1 MSIKF
6 QNAIL
11 AEPGRVPGKWIG
23 PYNVRVTVERRVVR
37 REYIGAPR
45 ARQKDLGNSSGTLEF
60 EATRVCASP
69 EEAAAIALD
78 YEDTLPR
85 GEGELSFGGKAYAN
99 AVIKSVTCTQVG
111 VSVHAAIAIEFGGK
125 TS

>member
-1 MSIKF
+1 MPITF
-6 QNAIL
+6 QSKVL
-11 AEPGRVPGKWIG
+11 AEPARAPGKWIG
-23 PYNVRVTVERRVVR
+23 PRNVRVRVERKVVR

-60 EATRVCASP
+60 EATMVCATP
-69 EEAAAIALD
+69 EEAAALALD

-99 AVIKSVTCTQVG
+99 AAIKAVECTQDG
-111 VSVHAAIAIEFGGK
+111 VSVHAALSIEFGEK
-125 TS
+125 T